1 VTYAAFLALFL
12 LPPIVLLALLLRPGR
27 RVLVALGVTALLAV
41 VYTGPWD
48 AAIIAEG
55 VWSYPRGRVLGP
67 TIGGVPLE
75 EYAFFVLQTAMS
87 GLLTALCLAKR
98 PT

>member
-12 LPPIVLLALLLRPGR
+12 LPPIALLVLLRRPDRRLLLAL
-27 RVLVALGVTALLAV
+27 TATAVMAV

-55 VWSYPRGRVLGP
+55 VWSYPPGRVIGP
-67 TIGGVPLE
+67 TIGGVPIE
-75 EYAFFVLQTAMS
+75 EYAFFVLQTVMT
-87 GLLTALCLAKR
+87 GLLGALCLARR

>member
-1 VTYAAFLALFL
+1 MTYAAFLAVFL
-12 LPPIVLLALLLRPGR
+12 VPPIALLALLHRPGR
-27 RVLVALGVTALLAV
+27 RLLAAIGLTTLMAV

-55 VWSYPRGRVLGP
+55 VWSYPPGRIVGP

-75 EYAFFVLQTAMS
+75 EYAFFVLQAAMT

>member
-12 LPPIVLLALLLRPGR
+12 LPPIAVLAVVRRPGR
-27 RVLVALGVTALLAV
+27 RLLLALGVTALLAV

-48 AAIIAEG
+48 AAIIAAG
-55 VWSYPRGRVLGP
+55 VWSYPPGRVIGP
-67 TIGGVPLE
+67 AIGGVPIE
-75 EYAFFVLQTAMS
+75 EYAFFVLQTVMT
-87 GLLTALCLAKR
+87 GLLCALCLARR

>member
-12 LPPIVLLALLLRPGR
+12 LPPIALLAILRRPDR
-27 RVLVALGVTALLAV
+27 RLLVALAVTSTVAV

-55 VWSYPRGRVLGP
+55 VWSYPPGRVVGP
-67 TIGGVPLE
+67 SIGGVPIE
-75 EYAFFVLQTAMS
+75 EYAFFVLQTVMT
-87 GLLTALCLAKR
+87 GLLTALCLARR

>member
-12 LPPIVLLALLLRPGR
+12 VPPIALLTLRVRPGR
-27 RVLVALGVTALLAV
+27 RLLGALGVTALLAV

-55 VWSYPRGRVLGP
+55 VWSYPPGRVIGP
-67 TIGGVPLE
+67 TVGGVPLE
-75 EYAFFVLQTAMS
+75 EYAFFVLQTAMT
-87 GLLTALCLAKR
+87 GLLTALCSAKR